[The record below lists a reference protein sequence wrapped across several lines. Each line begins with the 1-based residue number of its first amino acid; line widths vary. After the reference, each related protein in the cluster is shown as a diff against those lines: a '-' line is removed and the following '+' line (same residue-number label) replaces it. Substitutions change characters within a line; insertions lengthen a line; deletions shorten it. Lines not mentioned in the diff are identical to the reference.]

1 MQKGFTLIELLVV
14 VLIIGILASIALPN
28 YFIAVKTA
36 KIKGQFPV
44 LRSIMDAQKRY
55 YLATG
60 QRTADLDLLD
70 VSIPYLKKDEPSE
83 TGRIGYTTKD
93 GSFNLYLNTSD
104 YIVFGVTGSA
114 ITIDYY
120 GAGTKYNGVTC
131 VGVCYA
137 GRDEDRKICA
147 KLGQP
152 VTSNSTGLV
161 YAIEN

>member
-14 VLIIGILASIALPN
+14 VLIIGVLSSIALPN
-28 YFIAVKTA
+28 YFIAVKTS
-36 KIKGQFPV
+36 KIKGQFPM

-70 VSIPYLKKDEPSE
+70 VSMPYLVKGAPSE

-93 GSFNLYLNTSD
+93 GNFNLYLNTSD
-104 YIVFGVTGSA
+104 YIVFGVNGTSV
-114 ITIDYY
+114 TIDYF
-120 GAGTKYNGVTC
+120 GAPRGIGGVFA
-131 VGVCYA
+131 VGVCYSYN
-137 GRDEDRKICA
+137 DESRKICER
-147 KLGQP
+147 LGP
-152 VTSNSTGLV
+152 AVSSNASGLV